1 MMFAFSRGRSLTAEQ
16 QVAAACEAG
25 AAVSA
30 ALDGHHLQIAR
41 FVLGRLWIELS
52 DAACVDPV
60 ASLQLMLGAI
70 AAEGGSKP
78 TQ

>member
-1 MMFAFSRGRSLTAEQ
+1 MFAYSRGHELTAEQ
-16 QVAAACEAG
+16 KVAAALEAG

-30 ALDGHHLQIAR
+30 ALDGRDLQIAR
-41 FVLGRLWIELS
+41 FVLGRLWIELC

-70 AAEGGSKP
+70 AAEGGSK
-78 TQ
+78 TIR